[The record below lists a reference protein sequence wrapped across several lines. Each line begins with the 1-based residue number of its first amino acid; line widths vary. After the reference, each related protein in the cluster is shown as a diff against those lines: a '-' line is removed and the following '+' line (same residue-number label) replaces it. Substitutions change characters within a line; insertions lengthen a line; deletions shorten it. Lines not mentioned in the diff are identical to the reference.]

1 MTANPKPVDTSHLL
15 QDPNALR
22 QSFLDCMRELGS
34 VIVPSSSLLP
44 ENDPTTLFTGS
55 GMQPMIPYLLGE
67 KHPSGNDVANT
78 QKCLRTGDIDE
89 TGDSSHLTFFEMMGR
104 WAFGSDPATYKRE
117 QLRYIWK
124 WQVEVLGMNPA
135 HLYVSVYQ
143 GNSAMGISRDDEAI
157 ALWTELFKNVGI
169 EPTVE
174 AEPWTYGAS
183 RGGRIFVYNEKENW
197 WSRAGVPENMPVGE
211 PGGPDSEMFYDFEPN
226 GDPKDHPATDT
237 PRFLEIG
244 NNVFMS
250 YRRTAAG
257 FEPLAR
263 PNIDYG
269 GGLERVCA
277 AVNGNPDVYA
287 TAFFRS
293 PMQKLEQLTGKTYK
307 GNERHFRIILD
318 HTRAATF
325 LIADGA
331 PPSNTDAGYITRRL
345 MRRAIRMGLKL
356 GLTNAFMA
364 ELSKLYIAE
373 AKAYPSLAREQE
385 RILATVTGEEQQ
397 FMKTLETGERN
408 IKKHLDTNKRLTGTD
423 AFGFY
428 ETYGYPREL
437 TEELLA
443 ENGLTLEEPEGFD
456 AAMTAHSEKSRT
468 AAAGKFKGGLADHS
482 EKTTALHSATHLML
496 AGLQKVLG
504 PHVHQKGSNITAE
517 RARFDFSHGEKMT
530 DEQKVQ
536 VEKYV
541 NEAIAA
547 KAAMTVSE
555 IPKQQAMDEGVEGSF
570 WEKYPD
576 IVKVFSFTDATG
588 TNWSRELCGGPHV
601 ENTEALGTFGPFKIM
616 KEESSSVGVR
626 RIKAV
631 LGSESAS

>member
-1 MTANPKPVDTSHLL
+1 MQNSQASTATRTSSSLL
-15 QDPNALR
+15 NDPNALR

-34 VIVPSSSLLP
+34 AIVPSSSLLP

-89 TGDSSHLTFFEMMGR
+89 VGDTSHLTFFEMMGR
-104 WAFGSDPATYKRE
+104 WAFGADPATFKRD

-143 GNSAMGISRDDEAI
+143 GNAAMGISRDDEAI
-157 ALWTELFKNVGI
+157 ALWTELFRSVGI

-174 AEPWTYGAS
+174 AEPWTHGAS

-211 PGGPDSEMFYDFEPN
+211 PGGPDSEMFYDFEPA

-257 FEPLAR
+257 FESLAR

-287 TAFFRS
+287 TAFFRN
-293 PMQKLEQLTGKTYK
+293 PMRKLEELTSATYA
-307 GNERHFRIILD
+307 GNERAFRIILD

-345 MRRAIRMGLKL
+345 MRRAIRTALKL
-356 GLTNAFMA
+356 GLAKPFMA
-364 ELSKLYIAE
+364 ELAKIYIAE
-373 AKAYPSLAREQE
+373 ATAYPSLGREQS
-385 RILATVTGEEQQ
+385 RILATITGEEQQ

-408 IKKHLDTNKRLTGTD
+408 IKKHLEHGKPVTGAD
-423 AFGFY
+423 AFNFY

-443 ENGLTLEEPEGFD
+443 EQGLKLVDADGFAKAAEE
-456 AAMTAHSEKSRT
+456 HSEKSRT
-468 AAAGKFKGGLADHS
+468 AAAGKFAGGLADHS
-482 EKTTALHSATHLML
+482 EKTTALHTATHLML

-530 DEQKVQ
+530 DEQKAE

-541 NEAIAA
+541 NDAIAA
-547 KAAMTVSE
+547 KAAMTVTE
-555 IPKQQAMDEGVEGSF
+555 MPKQQAMDEGVEGSF

-576 IVKVFSFTDATG
+576 VVKVFSFTDASG
-588 TNWSRELCGGPHV
+588 KHWSRELCGGPHAD
-601 ENTEALGTFGPFKIM
+601 NTAALGTFGAFKIQ

-626 RIKAV
+626 RIKAT
-631 LGSESAS
+631 LGE

>member
-1 MTANPKPVDTSHLL
+1 MTAIARPVTSPTLL
-15 QDPNALR
+15 NDPNALR

-34 VIVPSSSLLP
+34 VIVPSASLLP

-67 KHPSGNDVANT
+67 KHPAGNDVANT

-89 TGDSSHLTFFEMMGR
+89 VGDNSHLTFFEMMGR
-104 WAFGSDPATYKRE
+104 WAFGADPATFKRD

-124 WQVEVLGMNPA
+124 WQIEVLGMNPA

-143 GNSAMGISRDDEAI
+143 GNSAFGISRDDEAI
-157 ALWTELFKNVGI
+157 ALWTELFSSVGI
-169 EPTVE
+169 DPKVE
-174 AEPWTYGAS
+174 HEPWTYGAS
-183 RGGRIFVYNEKENW
+183 RGGRIFVYDEKENW
-197 WSRAGVPENMPVGE
+197 WSRAGVPQNMPAGE
-211 PGGPDSEMFYDFEPN
+211 PGGPDSEMFYDFEPA
-226 GDPKDHPATDT
+226 GDPLDHPATDT

-250 YRRTAAG
+250 HRRTADG
-257 FEPLAR
+257 FTPLAR

-277 AVNGNPDVYA
+277 AVNGNPDIYA

-293 PMQKLEQLTGKTYK
+293 PMQKLAELTGKSYEANTR
-307 GNERHFRIILD
+307 EFRIILD
-318 HTRAATF
+318 HARATTF
-325 LIADGA
+325 LIGDGA
-331 PPSNTDAGYITRRL
+331 DPSNADAGYITRRL
-345 MRRAIRMGLKL
+345 MRRAIRTGLKL
-356 GLTNAFMA
+356 GLNKPFMA
-364 ELSKLYIAE
+364 ELATLYIDE
-373 AKAYPSLAREQE
+373 AQAYPSLAEGRD
-385 RILATVTGEEQQ
+385 RILSTVTAEERQ
-397 FMKTLETGERN
+397 FMKTLESGERH
-408 IKKHLDTNKRLTGTD
+408 IKRHLESGQGVTGAD
-423 AFGFY
+423 AFMFY

-443 ENGLTLEEPEGFD
+443 EHNLSMTDPDGFAT
-456 AAMTAHSEKSRT
+456 AAAEHSDKSRT

-482 EKTTALHSATHLML
+482 EKTTALHTATHLML

-504 PHVHQKGSNITAE
+504 THVHQRGSNITPE

-530 DEQKVQ
+530 DEQKAA

-541 NEAIAA
+541 NDAIAA
-547 KAAMTVSE
+547 QAAMSVTE
-555 IPKQQAMDEGVEGSF
+555 MPKQQAMDEGVEGSF

-576 IVKVFSFTDATG
+576 TVKVFAFTDASGNAWT
-588 TNWSRELCGGPHV
+588 RELCGGPHV
-601 ENTEALGTFGPFKIM
+601 ENTSVLGTFGAFKIA
-616 KEESSSVGVR
+616 KEEASSQGVR

-631 LGSESAS
+631 LGE

>member
-1 MTANPKPVDTSHLL
+1 MSGNTQKKIDTNLL
-15 QDPNALR
+15 NDPNALR

-34 VIVPSSSLLP
+34 VIVPSSNLLP

-89 TGDSSHLTFFEMMGR
+89 VGDSSHLTFFEMMGR
-104 WAFGSDPATYKRE
+104 WAFGADPATYKRE

-124 WQVEVLGMNPA
+124 WQIEVLGMDPA
-135 HLYVSVYQ
+135 HLYISVYQ
-143 GNSAMGISRDDEAI
+143 GNKSFNIPRDDEAI
-157 ALWTELFKNVGI
+157 ALWSELFRSVGI

-174 AEPWTYGAS
+174 DEPWTYGAS
-183 RGGRIFVYNEKENW
+183 RGGRIFVYAEGENW
-197 WSRAGVPENMPVGE
+197 WSRAGVPDNMPIGE

-250 YRRTAAG
+250 YRKTDAG
-257 FEPLAR
+257 FVPLPR

-277 AVNGNPDVYA
+277 AVNGNPDIYA

-293 PMQKLEQLTGKTYK
+293 PMQKLEQLTGRKYV
-307 GNERHFRIILD
+307 EAQREFRIIMD

-325 LIADGA
+325 LICDGA

-345 MRRAIRMGLKL
+345 MRRAIRTGLKL
-356 GLTNAFMA
+356 GLNKPFMA
-364 ELSKLYIAE
+364 ELSTLYIAE
-373 AKAYPSLAREQE
+373 ATAYPTLQQNRE
-385 RILATVTGEEQQ
+385 RILSTVTAEEQQ

-408 IKKHLDTNKRLTGTD
+408 IKRHLEHSKQITGAD
-423 AFGFY
+423 AFNFY

-443 ENGLTLEEPEGFD
+443 EQGLKMTNPQDFD
-456 AAMTAHSEKSRT
+456 KAASEHSEKSRT
-468 AAAGKFKGGLADHS
+468 AAAGKFAGGLADHS

-504 PHVHQKGSNITAE
+504 PHVHQRGSNITAE

-530 DEQKVQ
+530 DEQKAA

-541 NEAIAA
+541 NDAIAA
-547 KAAMTVSE
+547 SAVMTVTE
-555 IPKQQAMDEGVEGSF
+555 MPKQQAMDEGVEGSF

-588 TNWSRELCGGPHV
+588 KSWSRELCGGPHV
-601 ENTEALGTFGPFKIM
+601 ENTAVLGTFGKFKLG
-616 KEESSSVGVR
+616 KEESSSQGVR
-626 RIKAV
+626 RLKAT
-631 LGSESAS
+631 LGE

>member
-1 MTANPKPVDTSHLL
+1 MTTASQNIRSQTSTDLL
-15 QDPNALR
+15 NDPNALR
-22 QSFLDCMRELGS
+22 QSYLDCMKELGS
-34 VIVPSSSLLP
+34 VVVPSASLLP

-67 KHPSGNDVANT
+67 KHPAGNDVANT

-89 TGDSSHLTFFEMMGR
+89 VGDNSHLTFFEMMGR
-104 WAFGSDPATYKRE
+104 WAFGADPARYKGD

-135 HLYVSVYQ
+135 HLYVSVYR
-143 GNSAMGISRDDEAI
+143 GNSAMGIARDDEAI
-157 ALWTELFKNVGI
+157 ALWTELFTSVGI
-169 EPTVE
+169 APVVE
-174 AEPWTYGAS
+174 DDPWTHGAS
-183 RGGRIFVYNEKENW
+183 RGGRIFVYDEKENW
-197 WSRAGVPENMPVGE
+197 WSRAGVPEKMPAGE
-211 PGGPDSEMFYDFEPN
+211 PGGPDSEMFYDFEPA

-250 YRRTAAG
+250 YRRTAEG
-257 FEPLAR
+257 FTPLAR

-277 AVNGNPDVYA
+277 AVNGNPDIYA

-293 PMQKLEQLTGKTYK
+293 PMQKLEELTGTTYAAATR
-307 GNERHFRIILD
+307 EFRIILD

-325 LIADGA
+325 LIGDGA
-331 PPSNTDAGYITRRL
+331 DPSNTDAGYITRRL
-345 MRRAIRMGLKL
+345 MRRAIRTALKL
-356 GLTNAFMA
+356 GLDKPFMA
-364 ELSKLYIAE
+364 QLSSLYIDE
-373 AKAYPSLAREQE
+373 ATAYPSLSQGRE
-385 RILATVTGEEQQ
+385 RILSVVTGEEKQ
-397 FMKTLETGERN
+397 FLKTLDSGERN
-408 IKKHLDTNKRLTGTD
+408 IKRHIEYNKRVTGAE

-443 ENGLTLEEPEGFD
+443 EHGLSLDEPEGFAT
-456 AAMTAHSEKSRT
+456 AANEHAEKSRT

-482 EKTTALHSATHLML
+482 EKTTALHSATHLLL

-504 PHVHQKGSNITAE
+504 PHVHQKGSNITPE

-530 DEQKVQ
+530 DEEKAA

-547 KAAMTVSE
+547 QAAMTVVE
-555 IPKQQAMDEGVEGSF
+555 MPKQQAMDEGVEGSF

-576 IVKVFSFTDATG
+576 TVRVFAFTDDAG
-588 TNWSRELCGGPHV
+588 TSWSRELCGGPHV
-601 ENTEALGTFGPFKIM
+601 PNTSALGTFGTFKIA
-616 KEESSSVGVR
+616 KEESSSQGVR

-631 LGSESAS
+631 LEQ